1 MKMRTT
7 MFAWNL
13 MSHFRSIFVLL
24 LLGGALLAAT
34 DDAGA
39 NLKCA
44 MKAVCDLLDGLIP
57 FIAFTLFV
65 IAGAAYGAGQFFGA
79 DTRAKASGWAMS
91 AVTGAII
98 MILIYLI
105 GPTIIDSLYG
115 GADKITGSR
124 CEAITCSTSTGAETT

>member
-1 MKMRTT
+1 MKTT

-13 MSHFRSIFVLL
+13 MSHLRAIFVLFV
-24 LLGGALLAAT
+24 LGGVLLAT
-34 DDAGA
+34 DVGDASK

-44 MKAVCDLLDGLIP
+44 MHEVCSLLDDLIP

-115 GADKITGSR
+115 GGAGGAGSIGTGR
-124 CEAITCSTSTGAETT
+124 CESISC

>member
-1 MKMRTT
+1 MKMKATL
-7 MFAWNL
+7 FAWNL
-13 MSHFRSIFVLL
+13 MNRFRSIFVLL
-24 LLGGALLAAT
+24 LLGGALLAT
-34 DDAGA
+34 DTGDAGA
-39 NLKCA
+39 NLKCT

-105 GPTIIDSLYG
+105 GPTIINSLYG
-115 GADKITGSR
+115 SDAITAGTGAGSR
-124 CEAITCSTSTGAETT
+124 CDSIATGCT

>member
-1 MKMRTT
+1 MKMKTT
-7 MFAWNL
+7 MFAWNF
-13 MSHFRSIFVLL
+13 MGHFRTIFMLF
-24 LLGGALLAAT
+24 LLGGIVFATATGAA
-34 DDAGA
+34 GS
-39 NLKCA
+39 NIKCA
-44 MKAVCDLLDGLIP
+44 MHAICQLMDDLIP

-105 GPTIIDSLYG
+105 GPVIIDSLYG
-115 GADKITGSR
+115 GAGSTTMSAGR
-124 CEAITCSTSTGAETT
+124 CGAIVCSA